1 MNDPG
6 LSQYAVLYTD
16 DMEPITVLQLSPL
29 ARDMLIKR
37 GYVAL
42 HVLEPVSLMPEVL
55 PATEVRFRKLVISAE
70 MFYRNDKK
78 HLMLFT
84 GDEETALLLRSAFLP
99 GQQRQARDERSA
111 AFARG
116 FLHALTQLGA
126 A

>member
-1 MNDPG
+1 MNDPE

-29 ARDMLIKR
+29 ARDLLIRR
-37 GYVAL
+37 GHVAL
-42 HVLEPVSLMPEVL
+42 QVLEPASLTLAGPPM
-55 PATEVRFRKLVISAE
+55 TEVRCRKLVISAE
-70 MFYRNDKK
+70 MFRRNDRK

-84 GDEETALLLRSAFLP
+84 GDEETALLLRAAFLP

>member
-1 MNDPG
+1 MNDPE

-55 PATEVRFRKLVISAE
+55 PATEVRCRKLIISAE

-84 GDEETALLLRSAFLP
+84 GDEETALLLRAAFLP
-99 GQQRQARDERSA
+99 GQQRQLKDETVA
-111 AFARG
+111 AFGRG
-116 FLHALTQLGA
+116 FLAAVRALG
-126 A
+126 

>member
-1 MNDPG
+1 MNDPE

-55 PATEVRFRKLVISAE
+55 PATEVRCRKLVISAE

-99 GQQRQARDERSA
+99 GQRRGLDEQRAKAYAE
-111 AFARG
+111 G
-116 FLHALTQLGA
+116 FLRAMTQLGA
-126 A
+126 I